1 MNEDLEKETV
11 VCHWKIKDNCVSMR
25 ERSKFD
31 ASDRVGII
39 ILIEMDSV
47 VASYSEY
54 AC

>member
-1 MNEDLEKETV
+1 
-11 VCHWKIKDNCVSMR
+11 MR
-25 ERSKFD
+25 ERNKFD

-47 VASYSEY
+47 NTSYSEY